1 MKILVCV
8 KEVHDPESPVF
19 INYSGLIDESQN
31 ITFRMNRY
39 DEFALEEAVRIKEA
53 FPQTTV
59 HALSLGPERVKNTLK
74 KALEKGA
81 DDAFHI
87 KLEEESFIAPEIT
100 AAAISRFISE
110 QEYDIIL
117 TGVMAEDDMQS
128 IVGPLIAARLNLPC
142 AVSVIEEKIGPE
154 KNSITVQCETGGG
167 RTEEARLRLPCV
179 LAVQSGINRPRY
191 PSLSNV
197 MRAKTQEL
205 SEVRFSDSGIPDN
218 PYKSVVLNYPEKS
231 STGIILEGSR
241 EEKADKLIDILHE
254 KGLL

>member
-1 MKILVCV
+1 M
-8 KEVHDPESPVF
+8 
-19 INYSGLIDESQN
+19 N

-53 FPQTTV
+53 FPGATV

-87 KLEEESFIAPEIT
+87 KLDAELFAAPGVT
-100 AAAISRFISE
+100 ASLISLFVSKNN
-110 QEYDIIL
+110 YDLIL

-142 AVSVIEEKIGPE
+142 AVSVIEEEIGPE
-154 KNSITVQCETGGG
+154 QNSITVQCEIDSG
-167 RTEEARLRLPCV
+167 RKEKARLRLPCV

-197 MRAKTQEL
+197 MRAKTQEIR
-205 SEVRFSDSGIPDN
+205 EVRFSDRDIPAN
-218 PYKSVVLNYPEKS
+218 PHKSVVLNYPEKS
-231 STGIILEGSR
+231 SAGIILEGSR
-241 EEKADKLIDILHE
+241 EQQADALIDILHE